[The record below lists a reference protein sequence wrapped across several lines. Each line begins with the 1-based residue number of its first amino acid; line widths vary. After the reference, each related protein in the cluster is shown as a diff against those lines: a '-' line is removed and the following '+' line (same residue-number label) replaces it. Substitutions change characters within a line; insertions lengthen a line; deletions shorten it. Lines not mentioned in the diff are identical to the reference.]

1 MLFDFETLNSKLT
14 RNKKQDS
21 KFQNPAFLKDSIFS
35 PNKRSQQPI
44 AKTSKTQF
52 IKHKKQHVHE
62 PNKQNLT
69 TQNSRISQRGNRK
82 MRNLTNIRSGVG

>member
-52 IKHKKQHVHE
+52 IKHKKHVHE
-62 PNKQNLT
+62 PNKAESHN
-69 TQNSRISQRGNRK
+69 
-82 MRNLTNIRSGVG
+82 